1 MPESDDKPLTHSSPS
16 TANSVNEP
24 ARSPVLD
31 PAQLA
36 SLRQIQNPG
45 ETDFVTQLI
54 ELFLEEATV
63 TLTALHEAVI
73 SDQPAE
79 IRRLAHRLK
88 GSSGN
93 LGATQMAALAQD
105 LEKNNAGEN
114 TRTFLE
120 QLENE
125 FVLVRAA
132 LESEREE
139 VSE

>member
-1 MPESDDKPLTHSSPS
+1 MPESGDKPLTQPSPS
-16 TANSVNEP
+16 TANSASAS
-24 ARSPVLD
+24 ARGPVLD

-54 ELFLEEATV
+54 ELFLDEATV
-63 TLTALHEAVI
+63 TLTALHEAVV

-93 LGATQMAALAQD
+93 LGATQMAALAQH
-105 LEKNNAGEN
+105 LEKNNVG
-114 TRTFLE
+114 
-120 QLENE
+120 
-125 FVLVRAA
+125 
-132 LESEREE
+132 
-139 VSE
+139 